1 MNTHIDPRELKRCAY
16 TNIRRV
22 DRLVARFY
30 DRMLAPAGVSAA
42 QFALLATLV
51 AAAPVTVNRL
61 AKILVMD
68 RTTLTRNLSLLNRRQ
83 FIRYQE
89 GTDRRMRMIF
99 LTREGQEAF
108 DATLPLWRQG
118 QGKIERDFGN
128 ERFES
133 LLAELAAIVE
143 LVR

>member
-1 MNTHIDPRELKRCAY
+1 
-16 TNIRRV
+16 
-22 DRLVARFY
+22 
-30 DRMLAPAGVSAA
+30 MLAPAGVSAA

-68 RTTLTRNLSLLNRRQ
+68 RTTLTRNLALLNRRQ

-108 DATLPLWRQG
+108 EATLPLWRQG
-118 QGKIERDFGN
+118 QGKIERDFGS

-133 LLAELAAIVE
+133 LLAELAAIME